1 MILVTGATGF
11 IGRRMIQSLAN
22 ADRQVKILLKPSRRS
37 PSVPPGLP
45 VEAALAAMQ
54 DRRGVRAAMVGV
66 RQVVHLASAERRP
79 PRHRVLNEDVEGARN
94 IVNAAADAG
103 VRRVIFLSHL
113 GAERASAYPL
123 LKAKAIAEDEIR
135 SFGPGAT
142 IIRAGAVF
150 GPDDHFTTSLAKIMG
165 ALPGV
170 VPIPG
175 DGQALLQPLWV
186 EDLVQVIQMSLDD
199 DETGGKTF
207 EIGGPEFLS
216 VRDTLRTIM
225 EACQMSRAL
234 FPTPPSYLRAII
246 WGLERLL
253 PDPPLTLHA
262 LDYTA
267 ANRTATLSSMT
278 RMVGLQPSRMEPR
291 LDYLRR
297 RNWGWELL
305 SDQFAR
311 NGRDRA

>member
-1 MILVTGATGF
+1 MVLVTGATGF
-11 IGRRMIQSLAN
+11 IGRRMIESLAH
-22 ADRQVKILLKPSRRS
+22 AGLPVKILLKPSRRS
-37 PSVPPGLP
+37 PSVPAGLP

-66 RQVVHLASAERRP
+66 RQVIHLASAKRRP
-79 PRHRVLNEDVEGARN
+79 PRQRVLTEDVEGARN
-94 IVNAAADAG
+94 IVDAAEDAG
-103 VRRVIFLSHL
+103 VNRLIFLSHL

-123 LKAKAIAEDEIR
+123 LRAKAMAEDEIR

-165 ALPGV
+165 AMPGV

-186 EDLVQVIQMSLDD
+186 EDLVQVIRMALDEE
-199 DETGGKTF
+199 ETAGKTF

-234 FPTPPSYLRAII
+234 FPIPPSYLRVLI

-253 PDPPLTLHA
+253 PHPPLTLHA
-262 LDYTA
+262 LDYAA
-267 ANRTATLSSMT
+267 ANRTATLNSMT

-305 SDQFAR
+305 SEQIAS
-311 NGRDRA
+311 NGRGLA